1 MTNSTKA
8 NHIGAVHPPWDVEA
22 RNIVGEDLQ
31 YFEAYCRSFRR
42 TPRIIYV
49 CLHPARP
56 DFNRMMGLYYT
67 IGFRSQY
74 QNLKN
79 NKWTIQGP
87 DISIELDPDREE
99 G

>member
-1 MTNSTKA
+1 
-8 NHIGAVHPPWDVEA
+8 
-22 RNIVGEDLQ
+22 
-31 YFEAYCRSFRR
+31 
-42 TPRIIYV
+42 
-49 CLHPARP
+49 
-56 DFNRMMGLYYT
+56 MMGLYYT